1 MENKTTKF
9 ATIYDRFL
17 GKITDDMYVELTPQD
32 TQKDLHN
39 LLMDALPDFEFPRK
53 DLYDFV
59 DEVKVINEPDLTE
72 EDYLLG
78 VVWNNLPEGNEEVQK
93 VIIDNSYFNYELT
106 SEEINII
113 ATLMMRSWLQRQIT
127 SIENTRMKYSGP
139 DFKMTSQANHLQK
152 LLSLLSDCN
161 YQSHHRQRLYKR
173 RRIETDENGKS
184 HYRSNWDIFNTGT
197 GGLQ

>member
-78 VVWNNLPEGNEEVQK
+78 VVWNNLPEGNEEV
-93 VIIDNSYFNYELT
+93 
-106 SEEINII
+106 
-113 ATLMMRSWLQRQIT
+113 
-127 SIENTRMKYSGP
+127 
-139 DFKMTSQANHLQK
+139 
-152 LLSLLSDCN
+152 
-161 YQSHHRQRLYKR
+161 
-173 RRIETDENGKS
+173 
-184 HYRSNWDIFNTGT
+184 
-197 GGLQ
+197 